1 MNITVPTC
9 DKNFDPD
16 CTGDKFL
23 VFKRSQYVMNTTTGK
38 RQQITNITSWIDGS
52 VVYGNDISWNQ
63 MIRSFKNGK
72 LL

>member
-38 RQQITNITSWIDGS
+38 R
-52 VVYGNDISWNQ
+52 
-63 MIRSFKNGK
+63 
-72 LL
+72 